1 MTEIQHE
8 LIMPNKDLPFK
19 MFLFEGRD
27 GNYIREKHWHR
38 SIEIFAVFQG
48 TLEFYLNDQEYLLEC
63 GDFIIVNSNEV
74 HSIHAPKEN
83 MTVVLQMPL
92 NMFEKYYTQDQFICF
107 AHAPQAQDE
116 QLMEMICEMYMAYS
130 DKHCGYDLKIQSLF
144 YDMLY
149 LMVTRYREINVHPD
163 ILHQHKQLTKLSVI
177 TDVVNEENFPH
188 LRSLS
193 LTGCRATETLK
204 DLTQIDGNN
213 QYNGKDVGLHVNIR
227 TEHGY
232 RQLIETKMTIS
243 DISMENGFPNNK
255 AFSKA
260 FYKKYGIMPAEFRK
274 RQKSAINKIS
284 N

>member
-83 MTVVLQMPL
+83 MCSRCRL
-92 NMFEKYYTQDQFICF
+92 IC
-107 AHAPQAQDE
+107 
-116 QLMEMICEMYMAYS
+116 
-130 DKHCGYDLKIQSLF
+130 LKNTTPGISSSVSP
-144 YDMLY
+144 MLRRHR
-149 LMVTRYREINVHPD
+149 M
-163 ILHQHKQLTKLSVI
+163 
-177 TDVVNEENFPH
+177 
-188 LRSLS
+188 
-193 LTGCRATETLK
+193 
-204 DLTQIDGNN
+204 
-213 QYNGKDVGLHVNIR
+213 
-227 TEHGY
+227 
-232 RQLIETKMTIS
+232 
-243 DISMENGFPNNK
+243 
-255 AFSKA
+255 
-260 FYKKYGIMPAEFRK
+260 
-274 RQKSAINKIS
+274 S

>member
-92 NMFEKYYTQDQFICF
+92 NMFEKYYTGDQFICF

-116 QLMEMICEMYMAYS
+116 QLMEMICEMYMAYP

-177 TDVVNEENFPH
+177 TDYMKEHYKDE
-188 LRSLS
+188 LS
-193 LTGCRATETLK
+193 LARLAEIFGYSPSYLSRMFQKYAGINYK
-204 DLTQIDGNN
+204 DYLQA
-213 QYNGKDVGLHVNIR
+213 IR

-274 RQKSAINKIS
+274 RQKNAINEIS

>member
-92 NMFEKYYTQDQFICF
+92 NMFEKYYTGDQFICF

-130 DKHCGYDLKIQSLF
+130 DKHSGYDLKIQSLF

-177 TDVVNEENFPH
+177 TDNLVNC
-188 LRSLS
+188 L
-193 LTGCRATETLK
+193 C
-204 DLTQIDGNN
+204 
-213 QYNGKDVGLHVNIR
+213 
-227 TEHGY
+227 
-232 RQLIETKMTIS
+232 
-243 DISMENGFPNNK
+243 
-255 AFSKA
+255 
-260 FYKKYGIMPAEFRK
+260 
-274 RQKSAINKIS
+274 
-284 N
+284 

>member
-92 NMFEKYYTQDQFICF
+92 NMFEKYYTGDQFICF

-177 TDVVNEENFPH
+177 TDYMKEHYKDE
-188 LRSLS
+188 LS
-193 LTGCRATETLK
+193 LAKTWQRFSGILHPIYPECFKNMQESIIKTICRQSALNM
-204 DLTQIDGNN
+204 DI
-213 QYNGKDVGLHVNIR
+213 
-227 TEHGY
+227 
-232 RQLIETKMTIS
+232 RQL
-243 DISMENGFPNNK
+243 DRD
-255 AFSKA
+255 
-260 FYKKYGIMPAEFRK
+260 KYDD
-274 RQKSAINKIS
+274 Q
-284 N
+284 

>member
-1 MTEIQHE
+1 MKQIQHE
-8 LIMPNKDLPFK
+8 LIMPNEDLPFK
-19 MFLFEGRD
+19 MFIFEGRE

-48 TLEFYLNDQEYLLEC
+48 TLEFYLNDQEYLLGC

-83 MTVVLQMPL
+83 MTVVLQMSL
-92 NMFEKYYTQDQFICF
+92 DMFEKYYTGDQFICF

-116 QLMEMICEMYMAYS
+116 QLMEMICEMYMVYS
-130 DKHCGYDLKIQSLF
+130 DKKCGYDLKIQSLF

-149 LMVTRYREINVHPD
+149 LMVTRYREINVYPD

-177 TDVVNEENFPH
+177 TDYMKEHYKEE
-188 LRSLS
+188 LS
-193 LTGCRATETLK
+193 LAKLAEIFGYSPSYLSRMFQKYAGINYK
-204 DLTQIDGNN
+204 DYLQA
-213 QYNGKDVGLHVNIR
+213 VR

-232 RQLIETKMTIS
+232 RQLIETDMTIGE
-243 DISMENGFPNNK
+243 ISMENGFPNNK

-260 FYKKYGIMPAEFRK
+260 FYKKYGMMPAQFRK
-274 RQKSAINKIS
+274 GQKSAINKIS